1 MSKVLTFLLVF
12 VLAIALLCFFTGS
25 SFNLKA
31 YANNLENLPTK
42 PSVPDWSKVSISF
55 DNAETIKDSFQ
66 ALRTFFVFV
75 GDALAYPFKYIV
87 YLGET
92 VFTLSNG
99 MLEKE

>member
-12 VLAIALLCFFTGS
+12 VLAIALLCFFTRA

-75 GDALAYPFKYIV
+75 V
-87 YLGET
+87 
-92 VFTLSNG
+92 
-99 MLEKE
+99 